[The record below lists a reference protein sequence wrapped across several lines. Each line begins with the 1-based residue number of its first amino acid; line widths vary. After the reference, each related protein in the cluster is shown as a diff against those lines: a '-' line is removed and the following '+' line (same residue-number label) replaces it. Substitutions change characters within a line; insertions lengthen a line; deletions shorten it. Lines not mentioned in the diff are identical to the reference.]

1 MRARLWIF
9 HMDIGALKKLSKNE
23 KLVNKLAKKYDAFL
37 ASESVIKQMPQI
49 LGPGPKKTDKF
60 PSFLSHSENVVAKV
74 DEGKSTIKFQM
85 EKVLCLVV
93 TVGYMKIIDEL
104 PYNIHL
110 AVSFLL
116 SLLKK
121 NWQKVWALYIMST
134 MGEPQRMY

>member
-1 MRARLWIF
+1 
-9 HMDIGALKKLSKNE
+9 MDTGALKKLSKNE
-23 KLVNKLAKKYDAFL
+23 KLVKKLAKKYDAFL

-60 PSFLSHSENVVAKV
+60 LSFLSHNENVVAKV

-104 PYNIHL
+104 PYNVHL

-116 SLLKK
+116 FLLKK